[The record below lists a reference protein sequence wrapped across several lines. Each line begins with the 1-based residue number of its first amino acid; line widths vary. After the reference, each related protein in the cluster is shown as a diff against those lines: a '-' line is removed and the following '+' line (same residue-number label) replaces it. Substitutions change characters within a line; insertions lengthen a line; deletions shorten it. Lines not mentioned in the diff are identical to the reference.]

1 MNAVES
7 VLHGSAKRGRDDFE
21 TPWSEQNKMN
31 VLDSLESRR
40 SDKERV

>member
-1 MNAVES
+1 MPPRS
-7 VLHGSAKRGRDDFE
+7 D
-21 TPWSEQNKMN
+21 QNKMN